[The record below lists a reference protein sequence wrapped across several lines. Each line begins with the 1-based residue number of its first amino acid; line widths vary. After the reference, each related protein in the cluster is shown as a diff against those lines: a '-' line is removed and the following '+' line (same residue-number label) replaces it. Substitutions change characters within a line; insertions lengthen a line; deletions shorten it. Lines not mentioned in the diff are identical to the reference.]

1 MSVKLLVAVLGTGK
15 SCVLVNIL
23 TKTGSGL
30 AASFAMDAE
39 GFSVLGWLGG
49 NADNYLSVM

>member
-1 MSVKLLVAVLGTGK
+1 VSVKLLVAVLGTGK